1 MTPTQRFA
9 LSLDPALSFHFRGF
23 QADHWQQEFLRSRH
37 RRILLNC
44 CRQAGKSCTV
54 AALALHTALFERGSL
69 SLVIGPSQR
78 QSEEVL
84 RFALEFYDAFSRPV
98 PQKGSG
104 SQDRLEL
111 LNGSR
116 IVALPARE
124 ATIRGFSNVRLLVF
138 DEAANVPDDLFDVML
153 PMLAV
158 SRGRLIC
165 LSTPLGRRGFFYK
178 FWHDTEGPWLRFQV
192 PVSQVPRILPDV
204 VAEAQRVHSA
214 SYYRQEYECS
224 FEMLEGLVYPE
235 FMDCLVDEAPPPG
248 RERVGGM
255 DFAITAPFAAVWG
268 FRDPQ
273 DILWITGEHYVRG
286 ALLADIA
293 RALPRDV
300 MWYADPAGARERK
313 ELLAAGLKVRLA
325 DNARDAGIGAVTA
338 RVRTGRLKVVR
349 SACPNLIYEAQIYRH
364 RVQEDGA
371 AGGGKPFDGDDHA
384 LDALRYLILRLDR
397 GHIAKPRSTG
407 QPLPR
412 GLDWRDESLWTR
424 LG

>member
-1 MTPTQRFA
+1 MTPTQLFA
-9 LSLDPALSFHFRGF
+9 LSLDPALSFPLRGF
-23 QADHWQQEFLRSRH
+23 QADPWQQDFLRSRS

-54 AALALHTALFERGSL
+54 AALALHTALFQRGSL
-69 SLVIGPSQR
+69 TLVVAPSQR
-78 QSEEVL
+78 QTDEFL
-84 RFALEFYDAFSRPV
+84 RFAMDFYNAFGRPV

-104 SQDRLEL
+104 NQDRLEL
-111 LNGSR
+111 VNGSR

-124 ATIRGFSNVRLLVF
+124 ATIRGFSNVTLLVF
-138 DEAANVPDDLFDVML
+138 DEAANVPDHLFDVML

-178 FWHDTEGPWLRFQV
+178 FWHDTEGPWQRFQV

-204 VAEAQRVHSA
+204 VQEAQRVHAA
-214 SYYRQEYECS
+214 SHYRQEYECS

-235 FMDCLVDEAPPPG
+235 FPDCLVDEAPPAT

-268 FRDPQ
+268 FRDSQ
-273 DILWITGEHYVRG
+273 DILWITHEYYARG

-349 SACPNLIYEAQIYRH
+349 SACANLIHEAQIYRH
-364 RVQEDGA
+364 RVLEDGGA
-371 AGGGKPFDGDDHA
+371 DRGKPFDGDDHA
-384 LDALRYLILRLDR
+384 MDALRYLILRLDER
-397 GHIAKPRSTG
+397 HIAKPRRVDKPPPPG
-407 QPLPR
+407 P
-412 GLDWRDESLWTR
+412 DWRDESLWTR
-424 LG
+424 LD